1 MVVSRVPFDNLVI
14 GACART
20 ALMNTSAVAADTIT
34 DDGSVPA
41 VRLHALV
48 ITGED
53 VVAWTDS
60 ALGVT
65 DAGGLVAV
73 AFGSSIDAGLVRAD
87 LRFPSASGITL
98 ITSPVEVSSRN
109 TLPLRSVR
117 NW

>member
-1 MVVSRVPFDNLVI
+1 MMVKSVPCPNRVMGGDT
-14 GACART
+14 RT
-20 ALMNTSAVAADTIT
+20 ALMNTSAVAVDTVR
-34 DDGSVPA
+34 DKGSVLA

-53 VVAWTDS
+53 VIGWTDS

-73 AFGSSIDAGLVRAD
+73 GFGSSNDARLVRAD
-87 LRFPSASGITL
+87 VRFPSLSGITL
-98 ITSPVEVSSRN
+98 ITSPVVVSSRN
-109 TLPLRSVR
+109 TLPLRSVC